1 MYKRIQL
8 VLIAAVMLLASANQ
22 VAAQAVTQTAET
34 QAAITPDQA
43 LRLLLDGNDRYVSS
57 GMLERELAAQVEQTA
72 AGQFPFAI
80 VLGCVDSR
88 VPTEIIFDQGVGD
101 IFSARV
107 AGNFVNT
114 DILGSME
121 FATAVAGAK
130 LIMVLGHTEC
140 GAVKGACDHVELGN
154 LTHTLSNIAPAVY
167 AVEIDGPRDSSNKEF
182 VEAVSHMNV
191 KMSVDNIL
199 ERSTV
204 IRDLV
209 EEGDVMVVGAMYD
222 VTTGRV
228 SIVD

>member
-1 MYKRIQL
+1 MYKRIHL